1 MCKQSR
7 TGRTKRRTARKES
20 KMTEQDPQQVEPH
33 GNEPVN
39 WEEKCREAE
48 AKLETVKAESRK
60 WEARSK
66 ENKEKADRLDELE
79 SSNAESVKKAQEAE
93 AAASAARIEAEE
105 AKAALERMNLV
116 SRIAEEKNVPAS
128 LLVGDTEEALSASA
142 DALLKFAE
150 SSKPSYP
157 KDKGGAS
164 SLKSLTPSFDDIKD
178 PVERIKA
185 RARAIEENQ

>member
-1 MCKQSR
+1 M
-7 TGRTKRRTARKES
+7 A
-20 KMTEQDPQQVEPH
+20 EQETQTEPH
-33 GNEPVN
+33 GTEPVD
-39 WEEKCREAE
+39 WEAKCKETEARLEATKAE
-48 AKLETVKAESRK
+48 ARK

-79 SSNAESVKKAQEAE
+79 SSSEEAARKAQEAE
-93 AAASAARIEAEE
+93 AAASAAKLEAEE
-105 AKAALERMNLV
+105 AKSALERMSLV
-116 SRIAEEKNVPAS
+116 SRIAEEKSVPAS

-142 DALLKFAE
+142 DALLRFVE
-150 SSKPSYP
+150 SSKPPYP
-157 KDKGGAS
+157 QDKGGAS